1 MTELSDP
8 QMERSPKAEEII
20 KRTNELL
27 AKGGYDSFSYA
38 DIAELVQVRKASIH
52 HHFPTK
58 ADLVKV
64 TVARHCEAIR
74 QGLRSLDEST
84 PDPLARLEKYCRWW
98 ASCIQASAP
107 PICICALLAAEL
119 PSIPTEV
126 ADQVRA
132 HFRDLSAWL
141 AVVIDEGQ
149 SKGSIR
155 LAVEPASDGL
165 AFMASIHGAMLA
177 ARALGDP
184 EVFARI
190 CAQSLDRLRA

>member
-1 MTELSDP
+1 MTESSDP

-20 KRTNELL
+20 KRSNELL
-27 AKGGYDSFSYA
+27 ARGGYDSFSYA

-74 QGLRSLDEST
+74 QGLRSMDESI
-84 PDPLARLEKYCRWW
+84 PDPLVRLETYCRWW

-119 PSIPTEV
+119 PSIPAEV
-126 ADQVRA
+126 ADLVQE
-132 HFRDLSAWL
+132 HFRELSAWL
-141 AVVIDEGQ
+141 TAVIEEGR
-149 SKGSIR
+149 STGRIGVT
-155 LAVEPASDGL
+155 VEPASEGL

-184 EVFARI
+184 GVFSQI
-190 CAQSLDRLRA
+190 CEQSFDRLKA

>member
-1 MTELSDP
+1 MTESSDP

-64 TVARHCEAIR
+64 TVARHCESIR
-74 QGLRSLDEST
+74 QGLRSMDESI
-84 PDPLARLEKYCRWW
+84 PDPFARLETYCRWW

-126 ADQVRA
+126 AILVQE
-132 HFRDLSAWL
+132 HFQELSSWIA
-141 AVVIDEGQ
+141 AVIEQGRSTGQ
-149 SKGSIR
+149 IR
-155 LAVEPASDGL
+155 STVESASEGL

-184 EVFARI
+184 YVFSQI
-190 CAQSLDRLRA
+190 CEQSLTRLRT

>member
-1 MTELSDP
+1 MTESSHP

-20 KRTNELL
+20 KRTNELI
-27 AKGGYDSFSYA
+27 ARGGYNSFSYA

-74 QGLRSLDEST
+74 QGLRSMDESI
-84 PDPLARLEKYCRWW
+84 PDPLVRLETYCRWW
-98 ASCIQASAP
+98 ASCVQSSAP

-126 ADQVRA
+126 AELVQE
-132 HFRDLSAWL
+132 HFRELSTWIA
-141 AVVIDEGQ
+141 AVIEQGR
-149 SKGSIR
+149 STGKIR
-155 LAVEPASDGL
+155 STVEPAKEGL

-184 EVFARI
+184 ELFARI
-190 CAQSLDRLRA
+190 CEQSLDRLKV

>member
-1 MTELSDP
+1 MTESSDP

-58 ADLVKV
+58 ADLVQA

-74 QGLRSLDEST
+74 QGLRSLDAST
-84 PDPLARLEKYCRWW
+84 PEPLVRLEAYCQWW
-98 ASCIQASAP
+98 ASCIKASAP

-119 PSIPTEV
+119 PSLPAQV
-126 ADQVRA
+126 ADLVQE
-132 HFRDLSAWL
+132 HFRELSTWIA
-141 AVVIDEGQ
+141 AVIQQGRSTGE
-149 SKGSIR
+149 IR
-155 LAVEPASDGL
+155 STVEPASEGL

-184 EVFARI
+184 DVFSRV
-190 CAQSLDRLRA
+190 CAQSLERLRA